1 MIKWGIITFSAGI
14 VLMIIEYI
22 YAKRKK
28 EGFVPSDRQR
38 ITGIFWLT
46 IFMTALVAGL
56 IWMAE

>member
-46 IFMTALVAGL
+46 IFMTALVVGL
-56 IWMAE
+56 IWMTE

>member
-46 IFMTALVAGL
+46 IFMTALVVGL

>member
-46 IFMTALVAGL
+46 IFITALVVGL
-56 IWMAE
+56 IWMTE

>member
-38 ITGIFWLT
+38 IIGIFWLT
-46 IFMTALVAGL
+46 IFMTALVVGL
-56 IWMAE
+56 IWMTE

>member
-1 MIKWGIITFSAGI
+1 MIKWGVITFSAGI
-14 VLMIIEYI
+14 VLMIIEYF

-38 ITGIFWLT
+38 IIGIFWLT
-46 IFMTALVAGL
+46 IFITALVVGL